1 MTYMKDFFGNEL
13 KLNDTVAMVQPCET
27 NLVIGKI
34 VEFAKHKVRVQYRNP
49 LSFYDSYSL
58 KFPEQLIVKK

>member
-1 MTYMKDFFGNEL
+1 MKDFFGNEL
-13 KLNDTVAMVQPCET
+13 RLNDTVAMVQPCET

-49 LSFYDSYSL
+49 LSFL
-58 KFPEQLIVKK
+58 W